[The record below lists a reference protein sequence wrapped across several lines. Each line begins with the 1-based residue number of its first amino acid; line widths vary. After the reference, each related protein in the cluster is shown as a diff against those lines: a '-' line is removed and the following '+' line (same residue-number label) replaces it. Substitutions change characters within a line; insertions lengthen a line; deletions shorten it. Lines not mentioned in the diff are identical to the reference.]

1 MIFERFEVPGLS
13 QYSYAVGV
21 GGSVAII
28 DPKRD
33 VDTYLDYARSRD
45 LRIKYVLETHIH
57 ADFASGARALASH
70 TGAELCL
77 SGYTEGEVF
86 SYRFV
91 HRLLREGDELPLGE
105 LTLEVLHTPGHTP
118 EHSSLLSAPS
128 KSQAPIALFSGDFSY
143 SSAP

>member
-1 MIFERFEVPGLS
+1 MILERFEVPGLS

-70 TGAELCL
+70 TGAELR
-77 SGYTEGEVF
+77 S
-86 SYRFV
+86 
-91 HRLLREGDELPLGE
+91 
-105 LTLEVLHTPGHTP
+105 
-118 EHSSLLSAPS
+118 
-128 KSQAPIALFSGDFSY
+128 
-143 SSAP
+143 

>member
-57 ADFASGARALASH
+57 ADFSSGGRALASQ

-86 SYRFV
+86 SYHFC
-91 HRLLREGDELPLGE
+91 
-105 LTLEVLHTPGHTP
+105 
-118 EHSSLLSAPS
+118 
-128 KSQAPIALFSGDFSY
+128 
-143 SSAP
+143 SSAVARRRRAAARGTYSRSLTYSRSHARTHQLPAFGIF